1 MDMASEGFQ
10 NFPDVL
16 VDEEI
21 VQKINKSYKIDQNC
35 TLDSLCAKQ
44 LKGMK
49 IENYKECID
58 ILQQNIN
65 KNKEHILK
73 FINNL
78 GS

>member
-1 MDMASEGFQ
+1 MASEGFQ

-16 VDEEI
+16 DDDEL

-49 IENYKECID
+49 IEN
-58 ILQQNIN
+58 
-65 KNKEHILK
+65 
-73 FINNL
+73 
-78 GS
+78 